1 MDSCIKNMYDA
12 FKERWKEL
20 GPLDPNWF
28 ELLTAQA
35 SLNEGSV
42 ADNDELCANQEG
54 HFKAPL
60 EKTATES
67 QLFSTPK
74 VFRHSRI
81 VSPDTADGPSFTA
94 AQEKETLPWMPMQSP
109 CLLQPPKQCVSNLKC
124 EGVQPQ
130 SEESFDLLD
139 SPEKFPAS
147 YANHISESLGAQINP
162 NISWTSS
169 FNTPPALPS
178 TLILSKTE
186 ESPCP
191 VSVTADRKVIFVRKL
206 FPSLSNSSL
215 KTSRTALGPVFPVT
229 DACAESPLNQSES
242 HQQQKIPD
250 ALEGEV
256 CSSDTPKTFFAN
268 SSSALRKVKPDRVK
282 RKQIIQTNEDVCS
295 HEDTSKSDNAASS
308 EEAIV
313 DLNSGG
319 LPSSP
324 LMKTGDT
331 AISQW
336 SPLSLSEIS
345 TSVAG
350 SSMTLPGDTDSV
362 QPTRPTLKITDSG
375 FTQKKRKF
383 VYTITTT
390 KSQACGQ
397 DLEFQTRDPSL
408 KISESEQENDKSFV
422 NTLDKEEC
430 QRTKNQ
436 RNILEETIN
445 SSLGTKLQHIDMSQ
459 LCREFAQDFSQ
470 MTDLKTVENTQRN
483 FSPAACLSAMKQA
496 KQNGKPANFPK
507 DYSCISKDRLFPT
520 SNQPCSMSEVTMID
534 SGFQSGVAD
543 VTHMAS
549 SSFGLPLL
557 ENVGQNQP
565 KLSFK
570 TGMHNFPST
579 NGSRKPKFDV
589 EVPVQTSDTEQAPDH
604 GKGIELHILSMS
616 TDELRDRE
624 ETVGE
629 SKCTQPQK
637 TPISFLPADASGFK
651 TASNKGIH
659 ISLTNLEKA
668 KHFFETTEDQKSSLD
683 NSTKSHPGI
692 TYKSNLI
699 HKETTDASSNSSL
712 PACAGKSFGNISSQL
727 TASEKADVT
736 ELCILLEEADSQ
748 FEFTQFKPA
757 KKLPNHDNHNSPQ
770 KEDNDLDPALLADID
785 FDDSFNSEGGK
796 HSTVMMNDKV
806 ASVLENRTHGE
817 TSKAINQCTGMSDLL
832 KRETPLNSL
841 LRNVS
846 EDREFLKLGK
856 PSILPGAKDTEATYE
871 ENNKALIHS
880 EAFRTAG
887 GNVLHVSKKC
897 LNKAKALFAD
907 LERNLTDQIPSDKQK
922 GENAAIIEW
931 KYNRGSDSFRKDS
944 ERKKE
949 NWGVGSKIENCVSKL
964 FPNKN
969 VRNRNDTKSV
979 KNNEIDTIICENG
992 FRKAS
997 GKEISISSNYMQEA
1011 DAFFKDC
1018 HVMEHKESKKSFSN
1032 FKSPQVSISKKS
1044 VTGCTKLENVN
1055 IAVVS
1060 HHTKGQHLNEVERN
1074 GKFTAALK
1082 NEDRKSFLTSKSFTM
1097 LHPSKSTDS
1106 SAFEELC
1113 IGDGFSTAAG
1123 KNISVFAA
1131 AMKKDESLLNQIH
1144 TPEEI
1149 NKETNE
1155 KEKASKTKCLG
1166 DKISNLDAGGFQ
1178 VVNGKEIAIS
1188 SASLKKTTLLR
1199 ESEKSDNEICI
1210 SSQQSSPKIPAT
1222 PVTNL
1227 WSSGFSAASGK
1238 PVVLS
1243 SVALEKTQ
1251 TLFSDISLIMDK
1263 VEESAPVKKD
1273 KKHQT
1278 EPEKICS
1285 GFTTVGGEND
1295 QMSQEKFDDWV
1306 LAKAVQEED
1315 ALSTDGVM
1323 LESVGSK
1330 KEDEKPHA
1338 DQRFRTNTS
1347 VEAGKG
1353 CLRDAD
1359 KEKKHNKNLLPQT
1372 SCGFKTASG
1381 KKVEVSFEALKKAE
1395 NLLGDCVGVMDTVNV
1410 ALPESK
1416 AIDLP
1421 VRNDG
1426 FQSASSKPVALSSEA
1441 LQKAKFL
1448 FSDISFRPQDPN
1460 TSQVKKSGKN
1470 QNTSNNTEKM
1480 SCGFTTA
1487 RGEKVDV
1494 LQKNLQKAKVLFK
1507 ELDDQVLSKV
1517 AQEEDAFSPPL
1528 KKATLLRECEK
1539 SENEICFSSS
1549 NCDMDINKEMSEN
1562 DLKGKVHMQRSRKA
1576 GLAKCYTDDKMRV
1589 SISIPEYSSDAN
1601 KQVEQREN
1609 ILPQAS
1615 RGFQTAS
1622 GKRVDIS
1629 SEALKKAENLFCE
1642 FEGIWD
1648 KTNAMSSQSKSSA
1661 LLLRNSGF
1669 HSASSKPVA
1678 PSTEAVQ
1685 KAKSLFGDIT
1695 FSTEDS
1701 DFSQTVKAD
1710 GKLDSRSKTEKICSG
1725 FTTAKGEKVDVS
1737 QKNLQRAKFLFK
1749 EVDDFTLTKAMQDA
1763 DQFFNQVEGWT
1774 MDSNSEKSS
1783 EQTNAAPVD
1792 ESGSIKGNMSE
1803 FRTNTGSIC
1812 EEPENGSIKAK
1823 RKEGGFQMASGKTV
1837 AVSSEALLRAKLLLS
1852 ENKADEESTCV
1863 FAASG
1868 KPFSHEALQKAKTF
1882 FSIGVKSLP
1891 SAADSRRDDHIENKS
1906 HLSIRDSNA
1915 KSSNQISDIIETNKS
1930 SDPKFQSLNLTGCT
1944 ETQHKF
1950 LAQEALDCTKALLE
1964 DEVLVGQSLLT
1975 TSENLQLQDDQEL
1988 NKKSAE
1994 GDKGRKRSAEDLT
2007 AQPPSKRRL
2016 LEEFDRTADN
2026 PRGSGLHPVKSGP
2039 NGIMDRSVF
2048 RYSTFLHPNITKPNR
2063 DAKSFVDTR
2072 LQRTIQMPHSDQG
2085 DSRSAACKMLTFV
2098 PPFFR
2103 NTKKDALNKPEARD
2117 RKKVPAFVPPFK
2129 KPKVVQQESFPK
2141 QQEDNKQHHS
2151 LCLETNS
2158 KTDAPLTKTTQS
2170 CEEVVTFASTSNSKI
2185 INQSVPLKVGS
2196 ISSTQMLHV
2205 DDKFSGSQ
2213 DKTENFGLARDMQDM
2228 RIRKKKRQIIRPVPG
2243 SLFLTKTSGVTRI
2256 PLKAAVNG
2264 NIPAR
2269 YSAQKLYECGVHKY
2283 VPEITGENAESF
2295 RFNLLQFVKQE
2306 TLANGGGVQLA
2317 DGGWLIP
2324 RDDWTAGK
2332 EEFYRA
2338 LCDTSGV
2345 DPNLISEQWV
2355 YNHYRWIVWKQA
2367 SMERSFPETM
2377 GSLCLTPEQ
2386 VLLQLKYRYDVEV
2399 DHSRRPALRKIM
2411 ERDDTPAKTL
2421 VLCVCEIIS
2430 QGQLHAQS
2438 CSNTKMSQNAETKVE
2453 TPVAV
2458 VRLTDGWYAIKAQL
2472 DEPLTAMLHKGRL
2485 AVGGKLVIHG
2495 AQLIGSQDGCS
2506 PLEAPDSLMLKICAN
2521 STRRARWDAKLG
2533 YYTDPRPF
2541 LLPVSCLYS
2550 NGGPIGCVDIFIL
2563 RSYPMQWMERKSNG
2577 GVVFR
2582 SVWAEEKE
2590 ARRFN
2595 SHKQKAVELLFA
2607 KVQAEFEKEEEEG
2620 SIKRQRR
2627 RQTVGKQDIGN
2638 LQEGEDLYEALGD
2651 DPAYLE
2657 AHLSEQQL
2665 ESLQAYRRS
2674 LMEKK
2679 QAELQ
2684 DRCRRALDAEDNEM
2698 SCPKREVTPVW
2709 RLCIADSR
2717 IQSSCVYQLNLWR
2730 PSSDLQSLLKEG
2742 RRFKVYNLVASDG
2755 KRRSSVETVQL
2766 TGTKKT
2772 QFQEL
2777 QVSQE
2782 WVSSHFWQRIS
2793 TDFVDLQNE
2802 DFKPLCGEVDLT
2814 GLVISVVDQQGS
2826 SPAFYLV
2833 DGKKIF
2839 VKVRCFSSLSQ
2850 AGLEDIVKP
2859 RVLLALSNL
2868 QLRGQ
2873 SIHPT
2878 PVLYAGDLTAFST
2891 NPKEIHLQESLNQL
2905 KNVVQSQDNF
2915 FMTAEEKLA
2924 HLIKTDGSCS
2934 LSFQPQT
2941 PVGVRRQ
2948 DSKTNVAFLKPIKN
2962 LGSFTPVSSNLPA
2975 ATSSTEKDSKSLKR
2989 KRALDYLSRIP
3000 SPPPISP
3007 LGSVVSPCVNKTFNP
3022 PRRSGPVQTAAPKAT
3037 DSLVEDEWV
3046 NDEEL
3051 AMIDTQA
3058 LHAGN
3063 LF

>member
-12 FKERWKEL
+12 FKDDIWKEL

-28 ELLTAQA
+28 DVLTAQA
-35 SLNEGSV
+35 SLNEGDV

-60 EKTATES
+60 EKTAAES

-81 VSPDTADGPSFTA
+81 VSPDTEDGPLFTA
-94 AQEKETLPWMPMQSP
+94 AQEKETLPWMPTQSP
-109 CLLQPPKQCVSNLKC
+109 CLFQPPKQCVSNLKC

-130 SEESFDLLD
+130 NEESFDLLG
-139 SPEKFPAS
+139 SPEKSSAS

-162 NISWTSS
+162 DISWTSS

-178 TLILSKTE
+178 TLILSKTD

-191 VSVTADRKVIFVRKL
+191 VSVTADRKVVFVRKL

-215 KTSRTALGPVFPVT
+215 KTSRTSLGPVFPVT
-229 DACAESPLNQSES
+229 DTCFESPLNQSEN
-242 HQQQKIPD
+242 HQQQKVPD
-250 ALEGEV
+250 ALEGDV
-256 CSSDTPKTFFAN
+256 YSADAPKTFFAN

-282 RKQIIQTNEDVCS
+282 RKQIIQTNVDVCS
-295 HEDTSKSDNAASS
+295 HENTSNSDNAASS
-308 EEAIV
+308 EEAIA
-313 DLNSGG
+313 DLESGG
-319 LPSSP
+319 LPSTP
-324 LMKTGDT
+324 LVKTGDT

-345 TSVAG
+345 SSAVG
-350 SSMTLPGDTDSV
+350 SNMTLLGDTDSV
-362 QPTRPTLKITDSG
+362 QPTRPTLKMTDSG

-390 KSQACGQ
+390 KSPACGQ
-397 DLEFQTRDPSL
+397 DFQTTDPSL
-408 KISESEQENDKSFV
+408 KISESEQQNSKSFM
-422 NTLDKEEC
+422 NTPDKEAC

-436 RNILEETIN
+436 RIIVEETID
-445 SSLGTKLQHIDMSQ
+445 SSLGTKLQDIDMSQ
-459 LCREFAQDFSQ
+459 LCRDFAQDFSQ
-470 MTDLKTVENTQRN
+470 MTDLKPVENMQRN
-483 FSPAACLSAMKQA
+483 FSPAVCLSALKQA
-496 KQNGKPANFPK
+496 KQNRKPANFPN
-507 DYSCISKDRLFPT
+507 DYSCISKNRLIPT
-520 SNQPCSMSEVTMID
+520 SNQPCSISEVTMID

-543 VTHMAS
+543 VSHMTS

-579 NGSRKPKFDV
+579 NGSGKPKFDV
-589 EVPVQTSDTEQAPDH
+589 EVPVQRSGTGQALDH
-604 GKGIELHILSMS
+604 EKEIELHIASIS
-616 TDELRDRE
+616 TDQLWDRE
-624 ETVGE
+624 EAVGE
-629 SKCTQPQK
+629 SKSSQPQK
-637 TPISFLPADASGFK
+637 TPVFLLPADASGFR
-651 TASNKGIH
+651 TSSNKDIP
-659 ISLTNLEKA
+659 ISLANLEKA
-668 KHFFETTEDQKSSLD
+668 KCFFEVTEDKKSSLD
-683 NSTKSHPGI
+683 NCTKSYHGI
-692 TYKSNLI
+692 IYKSNSI
-699 HKETTDASSNSSL
+699 CEKATDTSSNSSL
-712 PACAGKSFGNISSQL
+712 PACAGKSFGNVSSQL
-727 TASEKADVT
+727 TASEKADVS
-736 ELCILLEEADSQ
+736 ELCTLLEEADSQ
-748 FEFTQFKPA
+748 FEFTQFKST
-757 KKLPNHDNHNSPQ
+757 KKLPEHQHNHSLPQ
-770 KEDNDLDPALLADID
+770 KEDKDLDPALLADLD
-785 FDDSFNSEGGK
+785 FDDSFSSEGGK
-796 HSTVMMNDKV
+796 HSLVMMNNKV

-817 TSKAINQCTGMSDLL
+817 TAKAINQCTGVSDLL
-832 KRETPLNSL
+832 ERETPLNSL
-841 LRNVS
+841 SGNIS
-846 EDREFLKLGK
+846 EEREFLKFDK
-856 PSILPGAKDTEATYE
+856 PNILPGAEDTEARYLE
-871 ENNKALIHS
+871 KNKGVIHS

-907 LERNLTDQIPSDKQK
+907 LESNLTDQKPSDKQNGK
-922 GENAAIIEW
+922 NAAITEQ
-931 KYNRGSDSFRKDS
+931 KCNRDSDTSRKDS

-949 NWGVGSKIENCVSKL
+949 NWDVGSKIENCFSKL
-964 FPNKN
+964 EGVVCSNKN
-969 VRNRNDTKSV
+969 VRNKSDTKSV

-997 GKEISISSNYMQEA
+997 GKGISISANYMQEA

-1018 HVMEHKESKKSFSN
+1018 HVMEHKESNKSFSN
-1032 FKSPQVSISKKS
+1032 YKSPQVSISKKS

-1055 IAVVS
+1055 TAVVS
-1060 HHTKGQHLNEVERN
+1060 HHTKGRRLNEVERN

-1082 NEDRKSFLTSKSFTM
+1082 NEDEKSFPTSKPFAM

-1113 IGDGFSTAAG
+1113 TGDGFCTAAG
-1123 KNISVFAA
+1123 KNISVSAV
-1131 AMKKDESLLNQIH
+1131 AMKKDESLLNHIH
-1144 TPEEI
+1144 APEEI

-1155 KEKASKTKCLG
+1155 KEKALKTKCLG

-1178 VVNGKEIAIS
+1178 VVNGKKCAIS
-1188 SASLKKTTLLR
+1188 STPLKKATLLK
-1199 ESEKSDNEICI
+1199 ESEKSQDEICI
-1210 SSQQSSPKIPAT
+1210 SSHQSSSKIPVI

-1227 WSSGFSAASGK
+1227 WSCGFSTASGK

-1251 TLFSDISLIMDK
+1251 TLFSDISLNMDK
-1263 VEESAPVKKD
+1263 VAESAPVKQD

-1285 GFTTVGGEND
+1285 GFTTAGGAND
-1295 QMSQEKFDDWV
+1295 QMSQEKFYDLV
-1306 LAKAVQEED
+1306 LAKAVEDED
-1315 ALSTDGVM
+1315 ALSTNGVLESNNVM
-1323 LESVGSK
+1323 LGSVGSK

-1338 DQRFRTNTS
+1338 DQRFRTHTP
-1347 VEAGKG
+1347 VEAVKG
-1353 CLRDAD
+1353 CFKDAD
-1359 KEKKHNKNLLPQT
+1359 KQEKHKENLVPQA

-1381 KKVEVSFEALKKAE
+1381 KKVEISFEALKKAE
-1395 NLLGDCVGVMDTVNV
+1395 NLLGDCVGVMDTVNA

-1426 FQSASSKPVALSSEA
+1426 FQSASGKPVALSSEA
-1441 LQKAKFL
+1441 LQKAKSL
-1448 FSDISFRPQDPN
+1448 FSDIGFRAEDSSQMRSNNQD
-1460 TSQVKKSGKN
+1460 G
-1470 QNTSNNTEKM
+1470 SNNTEKM

-1507 ELDDQVLSKV
+1507 ELDDQVLTKA
-1517 AQEEDAFSPPL
+1517 AQEKNAFF
-1528 KKATLLRECEK
+1528 AG
-1539 SENEICFSSS
+1539 
-1549 NCDMDINKEMSEN
+1549 CDMDINKEMLEN

-1576 GLAKCYTDDKMRV
+1576 SVAKCYTDDEMRV
-1589 SISIPEYSSDAN
+1589 SISIPQCSSNAN
-1601 KQVEQREN
+1601 KQMEQREN

-1615 RGFQTAS
+1615 CGFQTAS
-1622 GKRVDIS
+1622 GKRVDVS
-1629 SEALKKAENLFCE
+1629 SEALKKAGTLFNE
-1642 FEGIWD
+1642 FEGIQD

-1661 LLLRNSGF
+1661 LSLRNCGF
-1669 HSASSKPVA
+1669 HSASGKPMA
-1678 PSTEAVQ
+1678 LSTEAVQ

-1695 FSTEDS
+1695 SSTEDS
-1701 DFSQTVKAD
+1701 DFSQIVNAH
-1710 GKLDSRSKTEKICSG
+1710 GKQDSRSKTQKICCG

-1749 EVDDFTLTKAMQDA
+1749 EVDDLALTKAMQDA
-1763 DQFFNQVEGWT
+1763 DHFFNQEEGWT

-1783 EQTNAAPVD
+1783 EQINTAPVN
-1792 ESGSIKGNMSE
+1792 ESGSIKRNMSKP
-1803 FRTNTGSIC
+1803 RTNTGSIC
-1812 EEPENGSIKAK
+1812 EEPESGSIKAK
-1823 RKEGGFQMASGKTV
+1823 QSEGGFQTASGKTV
-1837 AVSSEALLRAKLLLS
+1837 AVSAEALSRSKRLLS
-1852 ENKADEESTCV
+1852 ENKADEESPCV

-1882 FSIGVKSLP
+1882 FRSGVKSLP
-1891 SAADSRRDDHIENKS
+1891 SAADSRSDDHVDEKS
-1906 HLSIRDSNA
+1906 HLSICNLNT
-1915 KSSNQISDIIETNKS
+1915 KSSNQRSDLIQTNKS
-1930 SDPKFQSLNLTGCT
+1930 SDPKFQLLNLAGCT

-1964 DEVLVGQSLLT
+1964 DEVLAGQSLLT
-1975 TSENLQLQDDQEL
+1975 TSENLQLLDDQDL

-1994 GDKGRKRSAEDLT
+1994 EDKGRKRRSAEDLT

-2016 LEEFDRTADN
+2016 LEEFDRTAEN
-2026 PRGSGLHPVKSGP
+2026 SRGSGLHPVKSGP
-2039 NGIMDRSVF
+2039 NGLMDRGVF
-2048 RYSTFLHPNITKPNR
+2048 RYGAFLHPNITKPNR
-2063 DAKSFVDTR
+2063 DTKSFVDTR
-2072 LQRTIQMPHSDQG
+2072 VQRTIQMPHSDQG
-2085 DSRSAACKMLTFV
+2085 DCRSAACRMPTFV
-2098 PPFFR
+2098 PPFFKNAKR
-2103 NTKKDALNKPEARD
+2103 DPLNKPEARD

-2129 KPKVVQQESFPK
+2129 KQRVVQQESSPK

-2151 LCLETNS
+2151 LCLGTNS

-2170 CEEVVTFASTSNSKI
+2170 CEEVVTLVNSSNTKT
-2185 INQSVPLKVGS
+2185 INQNVPLKVGS
-2196 ISSTQMLHV
+2196 VSSTEMLHV
-2205 DDKFSGSQ
+2205 DDKLSESP
-2213 DKTENFGLARDMQDM
+2213 DRTENIGLARDMQDM
-2228 RIRKKKRQIIRPVPG
+2228 RIRKKKRQTIRPLPG
-2243 SLFLTKTSGVTRI
+2243 SLFLTKTSGVARI
-2256 PLKAAVNG
+2256 PLKAAVSG

-2269 YSAQKLYECGVHKY
+2269 YSPQELYECGVHKY
-2283 VPEITGENAESF
+2283 VPEITGANAESF

-2306 TLANGGGVQLA
+2306 TLADGGGVQLA

-2324 RDDWTAGK
+2324 SDDWTAGK

-2345 DPNLISEQWV
+2345 DPKLISEQWV

-2367 SMERSFPETM
+2367 SMEKSFPETM

-2430 QGQLHAQS
+2430 KGHLLHAQS
-2438 CSNTKMSQNAETKVE
+2438 CSDTKMSQSAETKVE

-2458 VRLTDGWYAIKAQL
+2458 VWLTDGWYAIKAQL

-2485 AVGGKLVIHG
+2485 AVGGKLIIHG
-2495 AQLIGSQDGCS
+2495 AQLIGPQDGCS

-2533 YYTDPRPF
+2533 FHTDPRPF

-2550 NGGPIGCVDIFIL
+2550 NGGPVGCVDIFIL
-2563 RSYPMQWMERKSNG
+2563 RSYPIQWMERKSDG

-2582 SVWAEEKE
+2582 SVRAEEKE

-2607 KVQAEFEKEEEEG
+2607 KVQAEFEKEEEG
-2620 SIKRQRR
+2620 SIKCQRR

-2651 DPAYLE
+2651 DPVYLE

-2684 DRCRRALDAEDNEM
+2684 DRYWRALDAEDNEM
-2698 SCPKREVTPVW
+2698 SCPKRDVTPVW

-2755 KRRSSVETVQL
+2755 KKRSSVETVQL

-2782 WVSSHFWQRIS
+2782 WVSSHFRQRIS

-2802 DFKPLCGEVDLT
+2802 EFKPLCGEVDLT

-2833 DGKKIF
+2833 DGKKNF
-2839 VKVRCFSSLSQ
+2839 VKVRCFSSLTQ

-2905 KNVVQSQDNF
+2905 KNVVQGQDNF
-2915 FMTAEEKLA
+2915 FLTAEEKLA
-2924 HLIKTDGSCS
+2924 HLIKSDGSCS
-2934 LSFQPQT
+2934 SSLQPQM
-2941 PVGVRRQ
+2941 PVAARRQ
-2948 DSKTNVAFLKPIKN
+2948 DSKTNMAFLKPIKS
-2962 LGSFTPVSSNLPA
+2962 LGSFTPVSSNLPV
-2975 ATSSTEKDSKSLKR
+2975 ATSSTEKDPKSLKR

-3022 PRRSGPVQTAAPKAT
+3022 PRRSGAPSTLKPVQTATPKST
-3037 DSLVEDEWV
+3037 DSLVDDEWV
-3046 NDEEL
+3046 NDDEL
-3051 AMIDTQA
+3051 VMIDTQA
-3058 LHAGN
+3058 LHVGN

>member
-1 MDSCIKNMYDA
+1 MDSCIQNMYDA
-12 FKERWKEL
+12 FKDEIWKEL

-28 ELLTAQA
+28 EVLTAQA
-35 SLNEGSV
+35 SLNEGNV

-54 HFKAPL
+54 YFKVPL
-60 EKTATES
+60 EKTAVES

-74 VFRHSRI
+74 VFRHCQI
-81 VSPDTADGPSFTA
+81 VSPDTEDDSSFTA
-94 AQEKETLPWMPMQSP
+94 VQEKEMLPWMPTQSP
-109 CLLQPPKQCVSNLKC
+109 CLFQPPKLCVSNLKC

-130 SEESFDLLD
+130 SEASFDLLH
-139 SPEKFPAS
+139 SPEKSPAS

-162 NISWTSS
+162 DISWTSS
-169 FNTPPALPS
+169 FNTPRALPS
-178 TLILSKTE
+178 TLILSKTD

-191 VSVTADRKVIFVRKL
+191 ESVTADRKVVFVRKL

-215 KTSRTALGPVFPVT
+215 KTSRTSLGPVFPVT
-229 DACAESPLNQSES
+229 DTCSESPLNQSES
-242 HQQQKIPD
+242 HQQQKVPD
-250 ALEGEV
+250 ALEGDV
-256 CSSDTPKTFFAN
+256 CSADAPRSFFAN

-282 RKQIIQTNEDVCS
+282 RKQIIQTNVDVCS

-308 EEAIV
+308 EE
-313 DLNSGG
+313 DLESGG
-319 LPSSP
+319 LPSTT
-324 LMKTGDT
+324 LVKTGDT

-345 TSVAG
+345 SSAVG
-350 SSMTLPGDTDSV
+350 SNMTLPGYTDSV

-397 DLEFQTRDPSL
+397 DFQTTDPSL
-408 KISESEQENDKSFV
+408 KISESEQENGKPFL
-422 NTLDKEEC
+422 NTPDKEEC

-436 RNILEETIN
+436 RNIVEETIN
-445 SSLGTKLQHIDMSQ
+445 CSLGTKLQDIDMSQ
-459 LCREFAQDFSQ
+459 LCRDFAQDFSQ
-470 MTDLKTVENTQRN
+470 MTDLKTGENTQRN
-483 FSPAACLSAMKQA
+483 FSPAACLSAMKQT
-496 KQNGKPANFPK
+496 KQNGKPANFPN
-507 DYSCISKDRLFPT
+507 DYSCISKNRCIPT
-520 SNQPCSMSEVTMID
+520 INQPFSISEVTMID

-543 VTHMAS
+543 VTHMTS

-579 NGSRKPKFDV
+579 NGSGKPKFDV
-589 EVPVQTSDTEQAPDH
+589 EVPVQRSGTGQAPDH
-604 GKGIELHILSMS
+604 AKEIELDIASIS
-616 TDELRDRE
+616 TEELWDRE
-624 ETVGE
+624 ETIGE
-629 SKCTQPQK
+629 SKSSQPQK
-637 TPISFLPADASGFK
+637 TPVSLLPADASGFK

-659 ISLTNLEKA
+659 ISLANLEKA
-668 KHFFETTEDQKSSLD
+668 KHCFEATEDKKSSLD
-683 NSTKSHPGI
+683 NSTKSYHGI
-692 TYKSNLI
+692 IYKSNSI
-699 HKETTDASSNSSL
+699 CEKTTDTSSDSSL
-712 PACAGKSFGNISSQL
+712 PACAGKSFGNVSSQL

-736 ELCILLEEADSQ
+736 ELCTLLEEADSQ
-748 FEFTQFKPA
+748 FEFTQFKST
-757 KKLPNHDNHNSPQ
+757 KKLPNHQDNHNPPQ
-770 KEDNDLDPALLADID
+770 KEDKDLDPALLADID
-785 FDDSFNSEGGK
+785 FDDSFISEGGK

-817 TSKAINQCTGMSDLL
+817 TAKAINRCTGMSDLL
-832 KRETPLNSL
+832 KTDTHLNSL
-841 LRNVS
+841 SGTIS
-846 EDREFLKLGK
+846 EEREFLKLDE
-856 PSILPGAKDTEATYE
+856 PNILPRAEDTETRYL

-907 LERNLTDQIPSDKQK
+907 LERNLTDQKLSDKQNGK
-922 GENAAIIEW
+922 NAAITEQ
-931 KYNRGSDSFRKDS
+931 KCNRDSDTFRKDS

-949 NWGVGSKIENCVSKL
+949 NWDVGSKIENCFSKL
-964 FPNKN
+964 EGAVCSNKN
-969 VRNRNDTKSV
+969 VGNRNDTKSV
-979 KNNEIDTIICENG
+979 KKNEIDTIICENG

-997 GKEISISSNYMQEA
+997 GKGISISANYMQEA

-1018 HVMEHKESKKSFSN
+1018 HVMEHKEGKKSFSN
-1032 FKSPQVSISKKS
+1032 FKSPQVIISKKS
-1044 VTGCTKLENVN
+1044 VTGCTELENVN
-1055 IAVVS
+1055 TAVVS
-1060 HHTKGQHLNEVERN
+1060 HHTKERRLNEVERN
-1074 GKFTAALK
+1074 SKFTAALK
-1082 NEDRKSFLTSKSFTM
+1082 NEDGKSFPTSKPFAM
-1097 LHPSKSTDS
+1097 LHPSKSTDL

-1113 IGDGFSTAAG
+1113 TGDGFCTASG
-1123 KNISVFAA
+1123 KNISVSAA

-1144 TPEEI
+1144 APEEI

-1166 DKISNLDAGGFQ
+1166 DELSNLDDGGFQ
-1178 VVNGKEIAIS
+1178 VVNGKKFAIS
-1188 SASLKKTTLLR
+1188 SAPLKKPTLLR
-1199 ESEKSDNEICI
+1199 ESDKSEDAICI
-1210 SSQQSSPKIPAT
+1210 SSQQSSPKTPVI

-1227 WSSGFSAASGK
+1227 WSGGFSAASGK

-1251 TLFSDISLIMDK
+1251 TLVSDISLNMDK
-1263 VEESAPVKKD
+1263 VAESAPVKKD

-1285 GFTTVGGEND
+1285 GFTTAGGAND
-1295 QMSQEKFDDWV
+1295 QMSQEKFDDLI

-1315 ALSTDGVM
+1315 ALSTDSVLESNNVM

-1338 DQRFRTNTS
+1338 DQRFRTQTP
-1347 VEAGKG
+1347 VEAVKE
-1353 CLRDAD
+1353 CFKDAD
-1359 KEKKHNKNLLPQT
+1359 KQEKHKENLLPQA

-1395 NLLGDCVGVMDTVNV
+1395 NLLGDCVGVMDRVNAV
-1410 ALPESK
+1410 LPESK

-1426 FQSASSKPVALSSEA
+1426 FQSASGKPVALSSEA
-1441 LQKAKFL
+1441 LQKAKSL
-1448 FSDISFRPQDPN
+1448 FSDIGFRAEDPD
-1460 TSQVKKSGKN
+1460 TSQMRKSGKN
-1470 QNTSNNTEKM
+1470 QDGSNNTEKM

-1494 LQKNLQKAKVLFK
+1494 LQKNLQKAKALFK
-1507 ELDDQVLSKV
+1507 ELDDQVLSKA
-1517 AQEEDAFSPPL
+1517 AQEEDAFF
-1528 KKATLLRECEK
+1528 AG
-1539 SENEICFSSS
+1539 
-1549 NCDMDINKEMSEN
+1549 CDMDINKEMLEN
-1562 DLKGKVHMQRSRKA
+1562 DLKDKVHMQRSRKA
-1576 GLAKCYTDDKMRV
+1576 SLAKCYTDDEMRV
-1589 SISIPEYSSDAN
+1589 SISIPECSSNAN

-1622 GKRVDIS
+1622 GKRVDVS
-1629 SEALKKAENLFCE
+1629 SEALKKAETLFSE
-1642 FEGIWD
+1642 FEGIQD
-1648 KTNAMSSQSKSSA
+1648 KTNAMSSQSQSSA
-1661 LLLRNSGF
+1661 LSLRNCGF
-1669 HSASSKPVA
+1669 HSASGKPMA

-1685 KAKSLFGDIT
+1685 KAKSLFCDIT
-1695 FSTEDS
+1695 SSTEDS

-1710 GKLDSRSKTEKICSG
+1710 GKQDSRSKTQKICCG

-1749 EVDDFTLTKAMQDA
+1749 EVDDLALTKAMQDT
-1763 DQFFNQVEGWT
+1763 DPFFNQQEGWT

-1783 EQTNAAPVD
+1783 EQTNTAPVN

-1803 FRTNTGSIC
+1803 LRTNTGSIC
-1812 EEPENGSIKAK
+1812 EEPESGSIKAK
-1823 RKEGGFQMASGKTV
+1823 QNEGGFQTASGKTV
-1837 AVSSEALLRAKLLLS
+1837 AVSAEALSRAKLLLS

-1868 KPFSHEALQKAKTF
+1868 KPFSHEALQKAKTY
-1882 FSIGVKSLP
+1882 FSSGVESLP
-1891 SAADSRRDDHIENKS
+1891 SAADSRSDDHIEEKS
-1906 HLSIRDSNA
+1906 HLSICNLNT
-1915 KSSNQISDIIETNKS
+1915 KSCNQRSDIIQTNKS
-1930 SDPKFQSLNLTGCT
+1930 SDPKFQLLNLTGCT
-1944 ETQHKF
+1944 ETQQKF

-1964 DEVLVGQSLLT
+1964 DEFLVGQSLLT
-1975 TSENLQLQDDQEL
+1975 TSEDLQLLDDQHL

-1994 GDKGRKRSAEDLT
+1994 EDKGRKRRRAEDLI

-2016 LEEFDRTADN
+2016 LEEFDRTAEN
-2026 PRGSGLHPVKSGP
+2026 SRGSGLHPVKSGP
-2039 NGIMDRSVF
+2039 NGIMDRGVF
-2048 RYSTFLHPNITKPNR
+2048 RCGAFLHPNITKPNR
-2063 DAKSFVDTR
+2063 DAKSFVHTR

-2085 DSRSAACKMLTFV
+2085 DGRSAACRMPTFV
-2098 PPFFR
+2098 PPFFKNSKR
-2103 NTKKDALNKPEARD
+2103 DALNKPEARD

-2129 KPKVVQQESFPK
+2129 KQRVVHEESSPK

-2158 KTDAPLTKTTQS
+2158 KTDAPLTKTTQN
-2170 CEEVVTFASTSNSKI
+2170 CEEVVTLVNTPNTKM

-2196 ISSTQMLHV
+2196 VSSTEMLHV
-2205 DDKFSGSQ
+2205 DDKLSRSQ
-2213 DKTENFGLARDMQDM
+2213 DRTENIGLARDMQDM
-2228 RIRKKKRQIIRPVPG
+2228 RIRKKKRQTIRPLPG
-2243 SLFLTKTSGVTRI
+2243 SLFLTKTSGVARI

-2264 NIPAR
+2264 NIPSR
-2269 YSAQKLYECGVHKY
+2269 YSAQELYECGVHKY

-2306 TLANGGGVQLA
+2306 MLADGGGVQLA

-2324 RDDWTAGK
+2324 SDDWTAGK

-2345 DPNLISEQWV
+2345 DPKLISEQWV

-2367 SMERSFPETM
+2367 SMEKSFPETM

-2430 QGQLHAQS
+2430 KGQLLHAQI
-2438 CSNTKMSQNAETKVE
+2438 CSDTNMSQSAKTKVE

-2485 AVGGKLVIHG
+2485 AVGGKLIIHG
-2495 AQLIGSQDGCS
+2495 AQLMGPQDGCS
-2506 PLEAPDSLMLKICAN
+2506 PLEAPDSLMLKIWSN

-2533 YYTDPRPF
+2533 FHTDPRPF

-2563 RSYPMQWMERKSNG
+2563 RSYPMQWMERKSDG

-2582 SVWAEEKE
+2582 SARAEEKE

-2607 KVQAEFEKEEEEG
+2607 KVQAEFEKEEEG
-2620 SIKRQRR
+2620 SIKCQRR
-2627 RQTVGKQDIGN
+2627 RQMVGKQDIGN

-2684 DRCRRALDAEDNEM
+2684 DRYWRALDAEDNEM
-2698 SCPKREVTPVW
+2698 SCPKRDVTPVW

-2717 IQSSCVYQLNLWR
+2717 IQSSCVVYQLNLWR

-2755 KRRSSVETVQL
+2755 KKPSNVETVQL

-2782 WVSSHFWQRIS
+2782 WVSSHFRQRIS
-2793 TDFVDLQNE
+2793 TDFVNLQNE
-2802 DFKPLCGEVDLT
+2802 EFKPLCGEVDLT

-2833 DGKKIF
+2833 DGKNNF

-2850 AGLEDIVKP
+2850 ASLEDIVKP

-2878 PVLYAGDLTAFST
+2878 PVLYAGDLTVFST
-2891 NPKEIHLQESLNQL
+2891 NPKEIHLQESLDQL
-2905 KNVVQSQDNF
+2905 RNVVQGQDNF
-2915 FMTAEEKLA
+2915 FLTAEEKLA
-2924 HLIKTDGSCS
+2924 HSIKSDGSCS
-2934 LSFQPQT
+2934 SSLQPEM
-2941 PVGVRRQ
+2941 PVAARRQ
-2948 DSKTNVAFLKPIKN
+2948 DSKTNVAFLKPIKS

-2975 ATSSTEKDSKSLKR
+2975 ATSSIEKDPKSLKR
-2989 KRALDYLSRIP
+2989 KRALDYLCRIP
-3000 SPPPISP
+3000 SPPPIFP
-3007 LGSVVSPCVNKTFNP
+3007 LVSVVSPCVKKTFNP
-3022 PRRSGPVQTAAPKAT
+3022 PRRSGPPSTLKPATIKAT

-3058 LHAGN
+3058 LHVGN

>member
-1 MDSCIKNMYDA
+1 
-12 FKERWKEL
+12 L
-20 GPLDPNWF
+20 GPLEPNWF
-28 ELLTAQA
+28 EVLTAQA
-35 SLNEGSV
+35 SLNEGDV

-60 EKTATES
+60 EKTAAES

-81 VSPDTADGPSFTA
+81 VSPDTEDGPLFTA
-94 AQEKETLPWMPMQSP
+94 AQEKETLPWMPTQSP
-109 CLLQPPKQCVSNLKC
+109 CLFQPPKQCVSNLKC

-130 SEESFDLLD
+130 NEESFDLLD
-139 SPEKFPAS
+139 SPEKSSAS

-162 NISWTSS
+162 DISWTSS

-178 TLILSKTE
+178 TLILCELLKQLATKTD

-191 VSVTADRKVIFVRKL
+191 VSVTADRKVVFVRKL

-215 KTSRTALGPVFPVT
+215 KTSRTSLGPVFPVT
-229 DACAESPLNQSES
+229 DTCFESPLNQSEN
-242 HQQQKIPD
+242 HQQQKVPD
-250 ALEGEV
+250 ALEGDVYSAEA
-256 CSSDTPKTFFAN
+256 PKTFFAN

-282 RKQIIQTNEDVCS
+282 RKQIIQTNVDVCS
-295 HEDTSKSDNAASS
+295 HENTSNSDNAASS
-308 EEAIV
+308 EEAIA
-313 DLNSGG
+313 DLESGG
-319 LPSSP
+319 LPSTP
-324 LMKTGDT
+324 LVKTGDT
-331 AISQW
+331 AVSQW

-345 TSVAG
+345 SSAVG
-350 SSMTLPGDTDSV
+350 SNMTLLGDTDSV
-362 QPTRPTLKITDSG
+362 QPTRPTLKMTDSG

-390 KSQACGQ
+390 KSPACGQ
-397 DLEFQTRDPSL
+397 DFQTTDPSL
-408 KISESEQENDKSFV
+408 KISESEQQNSKSFM
-422 NTLDKEEC
+422 NTPDKEAC

-436 RNILEETIN
+436 RIIVEETID
-445 SSLGTKLQHIDMSQ
+445 SSLGTKLQDIDMSQ
-459 LCREFAQDFSQ
+459 LCRDFAQDFSQ
-470 MTDLKTVENTQRN
+470 MTDLKPVENMQRN
-483 FSPAACLSAMKQA
+483 FSPAVCLSALKQA
-496 KQNGKPANFPK
+496 KQNRKPANFPN
-507 DYSCISKDRLFPT
+507 DYSCISKNRLIPT
-520 SNQPCSMSEVTMID
+520 SNQPCSISEVTMID

-543 VTHMAS
+543 VSHMTS

-579 NGSRKPKFDV
+579 NGSGKPKFDV
-589 EVPVQTSDTEQAPDH
+589 EVPVQRSGTGQALDH
-604 GKGIELHILSMS
+604 EKEIELHIASIS
-616 TDELRDRE
+616 TDQLWDRE
-624 ETVGE
+624 EAVGE
-629 SKCTQPQK
+629 SKSSQPQK
-637 TPISFLPADASGFK
+637 TPVFLLPADASGFR
-651 TASNKGIH
+651 TSSNKDIP
-659 ISLTNLEKA
+659 ISLANLEKA
-668 KHFFETTEDQKSSLD
+668 KCFFEVTEDKKSSLD
-683 NSTKSHPGI
+683 NCTKSYHGI
-692 TYKSNLI
+692 IYKSNSI
-699 HKETTDASSNSSL
+699 CEKATDTSSNSSL
-712 PACAGKSFGNISSQL
+712 PACAGKSFGNVSSQL
-727 TASEKADVT
+727 TASEKADVS
-736 ELCILLEEADSQ
+736 ELCTLLEEADSQ
-748 FEFTQFKPA
+748 FEFTQFKST
-757 KKLPNHDNHNSPQ
+757 KKLPEHQHNHSLPQ
-770 KEDNDLDPALLADID
+770 KEDKDLDPALLADLD
-785 FDDSFNSEGGK
+785 FDDSFSSEGGK
-796 HSTVMMNDKV
+796 HSLVMMNNKV

-817 TSKAINQCTGMSDLL
+817 TAKAINQCTGVSDLL
-832 KRETPLNSL
+832 ERETPLNSL
-841 LRNVS
+841 SGNIS
-846 EDREFLKLGK
+846 EEREFLKFDK
-856 PSILPGAKDTEATYE
+856 PNILPGAEDTEARYLE
-871 ENNKALIHS
+871 KNKGVIHS

-907 LERNLTDQIPSDKQK
+907 LESNLTDQKPSDKQNGK
-922 GENAAIIEW
+922 NAAITEQ
-931 KYNRGSDSFRKDS
+931 KCNRDSDTSRKDS

-949 NWGVGSKIENCVSKL
+949 NWDVGSKIENCFSKL
-964 FPNKN
+964 EGVVCSNKN
-969 VRNRNDTKSV
+969 VRNKSDTKSV

-997 GKEISISSNYMQEA
+997 GKGISISANYMQEA

-1018 HVMEHKESKKSFSN
+1018 HVMEHKESNKSFSN
-1032 FKSPQVSISKKS
+1032 YKSPQVSISKKS

-1055 IAVVS
+1055 TAVVS
-1060 HHTKGQHLNEVERN
+1060 HHTKGRRLNEVERN

-1082 NEDRKSFLTSKSFTM
+1082 NEDEKSFPTSKPFAM

-1113 IGDGFSTAAG
+1113 TGDGFCTAAG
-1123 KNISVFAA
+1123 KNISVSAV
-1131 AMKKDESLLNQIH
+1131 AMKKDESLLNHIH
-1144 TPEEI
+1144 APEEI

-1155 KEKASKTKCLG
+1155 KEKALKTKCLG

-1178 VVNGKEIAIS
+1178 VVNGKKCAIS
-1188 SASLKKTTLLR
+1188 STPLKKATLLK
-1199 ESEKSDNEICI
+1199 ESEKSQDEICI
-1210 SSQQSSPKIPAT
+1210 SSHQSSSKIPVI

-1227 WSSGFSAASGK
+1227 WSCGFSTASGK

-1251 TLFSDISLIMDK
+1251 TLFSDISLNMDK
-1263 VEESAPVKKD
+1263 VAESAPVKQD

-1285 GFTTVGGEND
+1285 GFTTAGGAND
-1295 QMSQEKFDDWV
+1295 QMSQEKFYDLV
-1306 LAKAVQEED
+1306 LAKAVEDED
-1315 ALSTDGVM
+1315 ALSTNGVLESNNVM
-1323 LESVGSK
+1323 LGSVGSK

-1338 DQRFRTNTS
+1338 DQRFRTHTP
-1347 VEAGKG
+1347 VEAVKG
-1353 CLRDAD
+1353 CFKDAD
-1359 KEKKHNKNLLPQT
+1359 KQEKHKENLVPQA

-1381 KKVEVSFEALKKAE
+1381 KKVEISFEALKKAE
-1395 NLLGDCVGVMDTVNV
+1395 NLLGDCVGVMDTVNA

-1426 FQSASSKPVALSSEA
+1426 FQSASGKPVALSSEA
-1441 LQKAKFL
+1441 LQKAKSL
-1448 FSDISFRPQDPN
+1448 FSDIGFRAEDSD
-1460 TSQVKKSGKN
+1460 TSQMRSNN
-1470 QNTSNNTEKM
+1470 QDGSNNTEKM

-1507 ELDDQVLSKV
+1507 ELDDQVLTKA
-1517 AQEEDAFSPPL
+1517 AQEENAFF
-1528 KKATLLRECEK
+1528 AG
-1539 SENEICFSSS
+1539 
-1549 NCDMDINKEMSEN
+1549 CDMDINKEMLEN

-1576 GLAKCYTDDKMRV
+1576 SVAKCYTDDEMRV
-1589 SISIPEYSSDAN
+1589 SISIPQCSSNAN
-1601 KQVEQREN
+1601 KQMEQREN

-1615 RGFQTAS
+1615 CGFQTAT
-1622 GKRVDIS
+1622 
-1629 SEALKKAENLFCE
+1629 EAL
-1642 FEGIWD
+1642 
-1648 KTNAMSSQSKSSA
+1648 
-1661 LLLRNSGF
+1661 
-1669 HSASSKPVA
+1669 
-1678 PSTEAVQ
+1678 
-1685 KAKSLFGDIT
+1685 
-1695 FSTEDS
+1695 
-1701 DFSQTVKAD
+1701 
-1710 GKLDSRSKTEKICSG
+1710 SRSK
-1725 FTTAKGEKVDVS
+1725 
-1737 QKNLQRAKFLFK
+1737 R
-1749 EVDDFTLTKAMQDA
+1749 
-1763 DQFFNQVEGWT
+1763 
-1774 MDSNSEKSS
+1774 
-1783 EQTNAAPVD
+1783 
-1792 ESGSIKGNMSE
+1792 
-1803 FRTNTGSIC
+1803 
-1812 EEPENGSIKAK
+1812 
-1823 RKEGGFQMASGKTV
+1823 
-1837 AVSSEALLRAKLLLS
+1837 LLS
-1852 ENKADEESTCV
+1852 ENKADEESPCV

-1882 FSIGVKSLP
+1882 FRSGVKSLP
-1891 SAADSRRDDHIENKS
+1891 SAADSRSDDHVDEKS
-1906 HLSIRDSNA
+1906 HLSICNLNT
-1915 KSSNQISDIIETNKS
+1915 KSSNQRSDLIQTNKS
-1930 SDPKFQSLNLTGCT
+1930 SDPKFQLLNLAGCT

-1964 DEVLVGQSLLT
+1964 DEVLAGQSLLT
-1975 TSENLQLQDDQEL
+1975 TSENLQLLDDQDL

-1994 GDKGRKRSAEDLT
+1994 EDKGRKRRSAEDLT

-2016 LEEFDRTADN
+2016 LEEFDRTAEN
-2026 PRGSGLHPVKSGP
+2026 SRGSGLHPVKSGP
-2039 NGIMDRSVF
+2039 NGLMDRGVF
-2048 RYSTFLHPNITKPNR
+2048 RYGAFLHPNITKPNR
-2063 DAKSFVDTR
+2063 DTKSFVDTR
-2072 LQRTIQMPHSDQG
+2072 VQRTIQMPHSDQG
-2085 DSRSAACKMLTFV
+2085 DCRSAACRMPTFV
-2098 PPFFR
+2098 PPFFKNAKR
-2103 NTKKDALNKPEARD
+2103 DPLNKPEARD

-2129 KPKVVQQESFPK
+2129 KQRVVQQESSPK

-2151 LCLETNS
+2151 LCLGTNS

-2170 CEEVVTFASTSNSKI
+2170 CEEVVTLVNSSNTKT
-2185 INQSVPLKVGS
+2185 INQNVPLKVGS
-2196 ISSTQMLHV
+2196 VSSTEMLHV
-2205 DDKFSGSQ
+2205 DDKLSESQ
-2213 DKTENFGLARDMQDM
+2213 DRTENIGLARDMQDM
-2228 RIRKKKRQIIRPVPG
+2228 RIRKKKRQTIRPLPG
-2243 SLFLTKTSGVTRI
+2243 SLFLTKTSGVARI
-2256 PLKAAVNG
+2256 PLKAA
-2264 NIPAR
+2264 
-2269 YSAQKLYECGVHKY
+2269 LYECGVHKY
-2283 VPEITGENAESF
+2283 VPEITGANAESF

-2306 TLANGGGVQLA
+2306 TLADGGGVQLA

-2324 RDDWTAGK
+2324 SDDWTAGK

-2345 DPNLISEQWV
+2345 DPKLISEQWV

-2367 SMERSFPETM
+2367 SMEKSFPETM

-2430 QGQLHAQS
+2430 KGHLLHAQS
-2438 CSNTKMSQNAETKVE
+2438 CSDTKMSQSAETKVE

-2458 VRLTDGWYAIKAQL
+2458 VWLTDGWYAIKAQL

-2485 AVGGKLVIHG
+2485 AVGGKLIIHG
-2495 AQLIGSQDGCS
+2495 AQLIGPQDGCS

-2533 YYTDPRPF
+2533 FHTDPRPF

-2550 NGGPIGCVDIFIL
+2550 NGGPVGCVDIFIL
-2563 RSYPMQWMERKSNG
+2563 RNYPIQWMERKSDG

-2582 SVWAEEKE
+2582 SVRAEEKE

-2595 SHKQKAVELLFA
+2595 CHKQKAVELLFA
-2607 KVQAEFEKEEEEG
+2607 KVQAEFEKEEEG
-2620 SIKRQRR
+2620 SIKCQRR

-2684 DRCRRALDAEDNEM
+2684 DRYWRALDAEDNEM
-2698 SCPKREVTPVW
+2698 SCPKRDVTPVW

-2755 KRRSSVETVQL
+2755 KKRSSVETVQL

-2782 WVSSHFWQRIS
+2782 WVSSHFRQRIS

-2802 DFKPLCGEVDLT
+2802 EFKPLCGEVDLT

-2833 DGKKIF
+2833 DGKKNF
-2839 VKVRCFSSLSQ
+2839 VKVRCFSSLTQ

-2905 KNVVQSQDNF
+2905 KNVVQGQDNF
-2915 FMTAEEKLA
+2915 FLTAEEKLA
-2924 HLIKTDGSCS
+2924 HLIKSDGSCS
-2934 LSFQPQT
+2934 SSLQPQT
-2941 PVGVRRQ
+2941 PVAARRQ
-2948 DSKTNVAFLKPIKN
+2948 DSKTNMAFLKPIKS
-2962 LGSFTPVSSNLPA
+2962 LGSFTPVSSNLPV
-2975 ATSSTEKDSKSLKR
+2975 ATSSTEKDPKSLKR

-3022 PRRSGPVQTAAPKAT
+3022 PRRSGAPSTLKPVQTATPKPA
-3037 DSLVEDEWV
+3037 DSLVDDEWV

-3051 AMIDTQA
+3051 VMIDTQA
-3058 LHAGN
+3058 L
-3063 LF
+3063 

>member
-12 FKERWKEL
+12 FKGEIWKEL

-35 SLNEGSV
+35 SLKEGSV

-74 VFRHSRI
+74 VFRHGRI
-81 VSPDTADGPSFTA
+81 VSPDTEDDPSFTA
-94 AQEKETLPWMPMQSP
+94 AQEKETLPWMPTQSP
-109 CLLQPPKQCVSNLKC
+109 CLFQVPKHCVSNLKC

-139 SPEKFPAS
+139 SPEKSPAT

-162 NISWTSS
+162 DISWTSS
-169 FNTPPALPS
+169 LNTPPALPS
-178 TLILSKTE
+178 TLILSKTD

-191 VSVTADRKVIFVRKL
+191 VSVTADRNVVFVRKL

-215 KTSRTALGPVFPVT
+215 KTSRTCQGPVFPVT
-229 DACAESPLNQSES
+229 ETCSESPLNQSES
-242 HQQQKIPD
+242 HQQQKVAD

-256 CSSDTPKTFFAN
+256 CIADAPKPFFAN

-282 RKQIIQTNEDVCS
+282 RKQIIQTNVDVCS
-295 HEDTSKSDNAASS
+295 HEDASKSDSAASS
-308 EEAIV
+308 EEATA
-313 DLNSGG
+313 DLDSGG
-319 LPSSP
+319 LPPTP
-324 LMKTGDT
+324 LVKTGDT

-336 SPLSLSEIS
+336 SSLSLSEIS
-345 TSVAG
+345 SSAVG
-350 SSMTLPGDTDSV
+350 SNMTLPGDTDSV
-362 QPTRPTLKITDSG
+362 QPTRPTSKITDSG

-397 DLEFQTRDPSL
+397 DFELQTADLSL
-408 KISESEQENDKSFV
+408 KISESEQENGKSFV
-422 NTLDKEEC
+422 NTPDKEEC

-436 RNILEETIN
+436 RNIVEETIN
-445 SSLGTKLQHIDMSQ
+445 CSLGTKLQDIDMSQ
-459 LCREFAQDFSQ
+459 LCRDFAQDFSQ
-470 MTDLKTVENTQRN
+470 MTDLKTAENTQRN
-483 FSPAACLSAMKQA
+483 FSPAACLSVMKQA
-496 KQNGKPANFPK
+496 KPNGKPANFPN
-507 DYSCISKDRLFPT
+507 DYSCISKNRHIPT
-520 SNQPCSMSEVTMID
+520 SNQPCSISEVTMMD
-534 SGFQSGVAD
+534 SGFQSGVVD
-543 VTHMAS
+543 VTHMTS

-557 ENVGQNQP
+557 ENVGQNRP
-565 KLSFK
+565 TLSFK
-570 TGMHNFPST
+570 TGMHNFPSA
-579 NGSRKPKFDV
+579 NGSGKSKFDV
-589 EVPVQTSDTEQAPDH
+589 EVPVQRSGTGQAPEH
-604 GKGIELHILSMS
+604 GKEIELHMASIS
-616 TDELRDRE
+616 TEELWDKE
-624 ETVGE
+624 ETVGQ
-629 SKCTQPQK
+629 SKCSQPQK
-637 TPISFLPADASGFK
+637 TPLSLLPAEASGFK

-659 ISLTNLEKA
+659 ISLANLEKA
-668 KHFFETTEDQKSSLD
+668 KRFLEATEDKTSSPD
-683 NSTKSHPGI
+683 NGTKSYHGI
-692 TYKSNLI
+692 IYKTNSI
-699 HKETTDASSNSSL
+699 RETTTDASSNTNP
-712 PACAGKSFGNISSQL
+712 PACAGKSFGNVSSQL

-736 ELCILLEEADSQ
+736 ELCALLEEADSQ
-748 FEFTQFKPA
+748 FEFTQFRSA
-757 KKLPNHDNHNSPQ
+757 KKLPNHQDNHNPPH
-770 KEDNDLDPALLADID
+770 KEDKDLDPALLADID
-785 FDDSFNSEGGK
+785 FDDSFSSEGGK
-796 HSTVMMNDKV
+796 QSTVMMNDKL

-817 TSKAINQCTGMSDLL
+817 KAKAINQCTGMSDLL
-832 KRETPLNSL
+832 KRETPL
-841 LRNVS
+841 
-846 EDREFLKLGK
+846 
-856 PSILPGAKDTEATYE
+856 ILPGAEDTEARCL

-907 LERNLTDQIPSDKQK
+907 LERSLTDQKPSDNQN
-922 GENAAIIEW
+922 GENAAITEQ
-931 KYNRGSDSFRKDS
+931 KCNRDSDTFRKDS

-949 NWGVGSKIENCVSKL
+949 NWDVGSKIENCFSKL
-964 FPNKN
+964 EGVVCSNNN
-969 VRNRNDTKSV
+969 VRNRNDTKSG
-979 KNNEIDTIICENG
+979 KNNGIDTIICENG

-997 GKEISISSNYMQEA
+997 GKGISISANYMQEA
-1011 DAFFKDC
+1011 DVFFKDC
-1018 HVMEHKESKKSFSN
+1018 HVIEEGKKSFSN

-1044 VTGCTKLENVN
+1044 VIGCTKLENVN
-1055 IAVVS
+1055 TAVVS
-1060 HHTKGQHLNEVERN
+1060 HHIKGLHLNEVERN
-1074 GKFTAALK
+1074 TKFTAALK
-1082 NEDRKSFLTSKSFTM
+1082 NEDGKSFPTSKPFAM

-1113 IGDGFSTAAG
+1113 TGDGFCTAAG
-1123 KNISVFAA
+1123 KNISVSSA
-1131 AMKKDESLLNQIH
+1131 AMKKAEFLLNQIH
-1144 TPEEI
+1144 APEEI

-1166 DKISNLDAGGFQ
+1166 DKISNVDAGGFQ
-1178 VVNGKEIAIS
+1178 PVDGKKCAIS
-1188 SASLKKTTLLR
+1188 SAPLKKATLLR
-1199 ESEKSDNEICI
+1199 ESEKSEDEMCI
-1210 SSQQSSPKIPAT
+1210 SSQQPSPKMPVI

-1227 WSSGFSAASGK
+1227 WSGGFSAASGK

-1243 SVALEKTQ
+1243 SVALEKAQ
-1251 TLFSDISLIMDK
+1251 TLFSDISLNMDK
-1263 VEESAPVKKD
+1263 MAESAPFKKD

-1278 EPEKICS
+1278 EPENICS
-1285 GFTTVGGEND
+1285 GFTTAGGSND
-1295 QMSQEKFDDWV
+1295 QMSQEKFDDLV
-1306 LAKAVQEED
+1306 LAKAVQEEE
-1315 ALSTDGVM
+1315 ALSADGV
-1323 LESVGSK
+1323 LESNNVMWESAESK
-1330 KEDEKPHA
+1330 KEDETPYA
-1338 DQRFRTNTS
+1338 DQRFRTNTP
-1347 VEAGKG
+1347 VEAVKG
-1353 CLRDAD
+1353 CFRDTD
-1359 KEKKHNKNLLPQT
+1359 KQEKHKENLLPQA

-1381 KKVEVSFEALKKAE
+1381 KKVEVSSEALKKAE
-1395 NLLGDCVGVMDTVNV
+1395 NLLGDCVGVMDTVNA

-1426 FQSASSKPVALSSEA
+1426 FRSASGKPVALSSEA
-1441 LQKAKFL
+1441 LQKAKSL
-1448 FSDISFRPQDPN
+1448 FSDIGFGAEDPDA
-1460 TSQVKKSGKN
+1460 SQMIKSGKN
-1470 QNTSNNTEKM
+1470 QGGSNNTEKM

-1507 ELDDQVLSKV
+1507 ELDDQVLSKA
-1517 AQEEDAFSPPL
+1517 AQEEDAFF
-1528 KKATLLRECEK
+1528 AGH
-1539 SENEICFSSS
+1539 
-1549 NCDMDINKEMSEN
+1549 DMDINKEMLEN
-1562 DLKGKVHMQRSRKA
+1562 DLKGKVHMHRSRKA
-1576 GLAKCYTDDKMRV
+1576 CLAKCYTDDEKRV
-1589 SISIPEYSSDAN
+1589 SISIPECSRDAN

-1615 RGFQTAS
+1615 CGFQTAS
-1622 GKRVDIS
+1622 GKRVDVS
-1629 SEALKKAENLFCE
+1629 SEARKKAETLFSE
-1642 FEGIWD
+1642 FEEIQD
-1648 KTNAMSSQSKSSA
+1648 KTNAMSSQSKPSA
-1661 LLLRNSGF
+1661 LSLRNCGF
-1669 HSASSKPVA
+1669 HSASGKPMA

-1695 FSTEDS
+1695 FSMEDS
-1701 DFSQTVKAD
+1701 DFSQTVKAY
-1710 GKLDSRSKTEKICSG
+1710 GKQDSRSKTEKICCG
-1725 FTTAKGEKVDVS
+1725 LTTAKGEKVDVS

-1749 EVDDFTLTKAMQDA
+1749 EVDDLDLTKAMQDA
-1763 DQFFNQVEGWT
+1763 DRFFNQEEGWSIE
-1774 MDSNSEKSS
+1774 SNSEKSS
-1783 EQTNAAPVD
+1783 EKTNTAPVN
-1792 ESGSIKGNMSE
+1792 ESGSIKGNMSKL
-1803 FRTNTGSIC
+1803 RTNTGSIC
-1812 EEPENGSIKAK
+1812 EEPGNGSIKAK
-1823 RKEGGFQMASGKTV
+1823 QNDSGFQTASGKTV
-1837 AVSSEALLRAKLLLS
+1837 AVSAEALSRAKFLLS

-1868 KPFSHEALQKAKTF
+1868 KPFSHEALQKAKT
-1882 FSIGVKSLP
+1882 STGGKSLP
-1891 SAADSRRDDHIENKS
+1891 SGADSQSDDHIEEKS
-1906 HLSIRDSNA
+1906 HFSICNLNT
-1915 KSSNQISDIIETNKS
+1915 KSSNQISDNMQKNKS
-1930 SDPKFQSLNLTGCT
+1930 SDPKFQSLNLAGCT

-1975 TSENLQLQDDQEL
+1975 TSENLQLLDYQQLSE
-1988 NKKSAE
+1988 KSAE
-1994 GDKGRKRSAEDLT
+1994 EDKGRKRRSAEDLT

-2016 LEEFDRTADN
+2016 LEEFDRTANN

-2039 NGIMDRSVF
+2039 NGIMDRGVF
-2048 RYSTFLHPNITKPNR
+2048 RYGVFLHPNITKPNR

-2072 LQRTIQMPHSDQG
+2072 LQNTIQMPHSEQG
-2085 DSRSAACKMLTFV
+2085 DGRSAACRMPTFV
-2098 PPFFR
+2098 PPFFKNAKR
-2103 NTKKDALNKPEARD
+2103 DALNKPEARD

-2129 KPKVVQQESFPK
+2129 KQRVVQQESSPT

-2170 CEEVVTFASTSNSKI
+2170 CEEVVTLVNTSNTKT

-2196 ISSTQMLHV
+2196 VSSTEMLHV
-2205 DDKFSGSQ
+2205 EDKPSGSQ
-2213 DKTENFGLARDMQDM
+2213 DRTENIGLARDMQDM
-2228 RIRKKKRQIIRPVPG
+2228 RIRKKKRQTIRPLPG
-2243 SLFLTKTSGVTRI
+2243 SLFLTKTSGVARI

-2264 NIPAR
+2264 NIPGR
-2269 YSAQKLYECGVHKY
+2269 YSAQELYECGVHKH
-2283 VPEITGENAESF
+2283 VPEITSQNAESF

-2306 TLANGGGVQLA
+2306 TLAEGGGVQLA

-2324 RDDWTAGK
+2324 SDDWTAGK

-2338 LCDTSGV
+2338 LCDTCGV
-2345 DPNLISEQWV
+2345 DPKLVSEQWV

-2367 SMERSFPETM
+2367 SMEKSFPETM

-2421 VLCVCEIIS
+2421 VLCICEIIS
-2430 QGQLHAQS
+2430 KCQLLHAQS
-2438 CSNTKMSQNAETKVE
+2438 CSDTKMSQSAETKVE
-2453 TPVAV
+2453 TPVAF

-2485 AVGGKLVIHG
+2485 AVGGKLLIHG
-2495 AQLIGSQDGCS
+2495 AQLMGSQDGCS

-2521 STRRARWDAKLG
+2521 STRRARWDAKMG
-2533 YYTDPRPF
+2533 FHTDPRPF
-2541 LLPVSCLYS
+2541 LLPISSLYS
-2550 NGGPIGCVDIFIL
+2550 NGGAVGCVDIFIL
-2563 RSYPMQWMERKSNG
+2563 RSYPMQWMERKSDG

-2582 SVWAEEKE
+2582 SVRAEEKE

-2607 KVQAEFEKEEEEG
+2607 KVQAEFEKEEEG

-2638 LQEGEDLYEALGD
+2638 LQEGEDLYEAVGD

-2665 ESLQAYRRS
+2665 ETLQAYRRS

-2684 DRCRRALDAEDNEM
+2684 DRYRRALDAEDNET
-2698 SCPKREVTPVW
+2698 SCPKRDATPVW
-2709 RLCIADSR
+2709 RLCVADSMT
-2717 IQSSCVYQLNLWR
+2717 QSSCVYQLNLWR

-2755 KRRSSVETVQL
+2755 KKRSSVETVQL

-2782 WVSSHFWQRIS
+2782 WVSSHFRQRIS
-2793 TDFVDLQNE
+2793 TNFVDLQNE
-2802 DFKPLCGEVDLT
+2802 EFKPLCGEVDLT
-2814 GLVISVVDQQGS
+2814 GLVISVVDQQGP

-2833 DGKKIF
+2833 DGKKNF

-2878 PVLYAGDLTAFST
+2878 PVVYAGDLTVFST
-2891 NPKEIHLQESLNQL
+2891 NPKEIHLQESLDQL
-2905 KNVVQSQDNF
+2905 KNVVQGQDNF
-2915 FMTAEEKLA
+2915 FLTAEEKLA
-2924 HLIKTDGSCS
+2924 HLIKSDGSCS
-2934 LSFQPQT
+2934 SSLQPQT
-2941 PVGVRRQ
+2941 PVAARRQ
-2948 DSKTNVAFLKPIKN
+2948 DLKTNVAFLKPIKS

-2975 ATSSTEKDSKSLKR
+2975 ATSSTEKDPKTLKR
-2989 KRALDYLSRIP
+2989 KRALDYLSRVP

-3022 PRRSGPVQTAAPKAT
+3022 PRRSGPPSTLKSVQPAAPKAT
-3037 DSLVEDEWV
+3037 DSVVEDEWV

-3058 LHAGN
+3058 LHVGN